1 VFVCEGDRVF
11 NICSRRPNSSEPAAT
26 LLASAVDTEP
36 YSFSSDGNRLILLEL
51 GDERRF
57 LSLDLTDFSAP
68 PDPLEVAGTGRIS
81 APALSPDGR
90 WLAYVSN
97 ENGLREVWVESLDS
111 LLSDRFVVSG
121 SGGGITPLW
130 TKGGQELV
138 YRGSLEDRFVFARAF
153 NPSSGDLGAPEQLFP
168 DNYLRSS
175 PPRLREWDVTPDGQR
190 FIMIQVPEDRR
201 PRRLVIIV
209 NFFELLKER
218 MEN

>member
-1 VFVCEGDRVF
+1 MRLPLHMSQTHLV
-11 NICSRRPNSSEPAAT
+11 RPNSSGPAST

-57 LSLDLTDFSAP
+57 LSLDLTDLSAP

-90 WLAYVSN
+90 WLAYVSD
-97 ENGLREVWVESLDS
+97 ENGLREVVVESLDPS
-111 LLSDRFVVSG
+111 LSDQRYVVSG

-130 TKGGQELV
+130 TKDGQKLV
-138 YRGSLEDRFVFARAF
+138 YRGGLEDRFVFARAF
-153 NPSSGDLGAPEQLFP
+153 NPSSGDLGAPVQLFP

-175 PPRLREWDVTPDGQR
+175 SPRLRQWDVTPDGQR
-190 FIMIQVPEDRR
+190 FIMIKVPEDRR
-201 PRRLVIIV
+201 PRRLVIMT
-209 NFFELLKER
+209 NFFEFLRER